1 MHRAHSAVSVFRAF
15 TFSHSWF
22 LVYAMAMLTLMPA
35 YQFIMVVKFDLIV
48 SLIECGTDVWF
59 FKILGSLSL
68 KGNACS

>member
-1 MHRAHSAVSVFRAF
+1 
-15 TFSHSWF
+15 
-22 LVYAMAMLTLMPA
+22 MAMLTLMPA